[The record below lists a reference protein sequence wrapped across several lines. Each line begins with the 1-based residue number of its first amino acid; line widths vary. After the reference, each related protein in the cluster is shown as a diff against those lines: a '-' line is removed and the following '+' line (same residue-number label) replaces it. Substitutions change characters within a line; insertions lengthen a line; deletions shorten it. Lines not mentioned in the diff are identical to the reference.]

1 MGVLE
6 DAIREHLDLKRK
18 HGASDEE
25 LNEQEAEALGPAR
38 RDLPEGEAEGAEA
51 GADEVAEHATGTAVA
66 EHEHADPEHVA
77 PEPVEAEPAEV
88 EAEVDAVPAEDED
101 PDFGAKA
108 PEQKSPRD
116 LDFD

>member
-38 RDLPEGEAEGAEA
+38 RDLPEGEAEAAEA
-51 GADEVAEHATGTAVA
+51 GHNEAAEHAAGTAVA
-66 EHEHADPEHVA
+66 EVEHAKPEHAA
-77 PEPVEAEPAEV
+77 PEPAAAEPARAEAGV
-88 EAEVDAVPAEDED
+88 ETPPAEDED
-101 PDFGAKA
+101 PDFGAEA

-116 LDFD
+116 LDFE

>member
-38 RDLPEGEAEGAEA
+38 RDLPEGEAEAVDAGHDEAAEP
-51 GADEVAEHATGTAVA
+51 ATGTAVA
-66 EHEHADPEHVA
+66 EAEHA
-77 PEPVEAEPAEV
+77 EPKPAAEPAEV
-88 EAEVDAVPAEDED
+88 EAEVEAPPAEDED
-101 PDFGAKA
+101 PDFGAEA
-108 PEQKSPRD
+108 PEKKSPRD

>member
-38 RDLPEGEAEGAEA
+38 RDLPEGEADAEAEGAEA
-51 GADEVAEHATGTAVA
+51 GHDEAAEHAAGTAVA
-66 EHEHADPEHVA
+66 E
-77 PEPVEAEPAEV
+77 AEAEV
-88 EAEVDAVPAEDED
+88 EAPPAEDED